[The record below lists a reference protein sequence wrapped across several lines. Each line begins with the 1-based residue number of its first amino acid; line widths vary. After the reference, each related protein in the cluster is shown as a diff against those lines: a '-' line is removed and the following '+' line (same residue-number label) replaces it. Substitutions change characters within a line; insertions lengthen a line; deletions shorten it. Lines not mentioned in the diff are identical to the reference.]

1 MIMSETINHVATH
14 IQSIILTLAFMIAL
28 AVIVGYLV
36 ANKYG
41 GQSRKKRKLIFVAV
55 GLPIII
61 IDTVIAQL
69 MIRTPI

>member
-1 MIMSETINHVATH
+1 MSETVNQVTTH
-14 IQSIILTLAFMIAL
+14 IQSIILTLAFMIVL
-28 AVIVGYLV
+28 AAIVGYLV

-41 GQSRKKRKLIFVAV
+41 GQSRKKKKLIFVAV

-61 IDTVIAQL
+61 IGTVIAQV